1 MKTKKLKLLTS
12 FLLLL
17 PLCAVMLAFG
27 CEKEEDE
34 ELTEIELLKFSD
46 FGCENYTWNFKPGYS
61 NNYYIINSQQ
71 ELSNYINSDCMPQI
85 DFNEYVV
92 IIGSKSFTTG
102 VSLFDEKVEG
112 NNKKIVYTITFLKN
126 DATVASGAKY
136 HAVIKKPS
144 NKKEIKV
151 VEIVKDHI

>member
-1 MKTKKLKLLTS
+1 MKTKKFKLHVIT
-12 FLLLL
+12 LLLL
-17 PLCAVMLAFG
+17 PFCAALLGTG

-71 ELSNYINSDCMPQI
+71 ELINYINSDCMPQI

-102 VSLFDEKVEG
+102 VSLFDEKVEE
-112 NNKKIVYTITFLKN
+112 NNKKIVYTITFLT
-126 DATVASGAKY
+126 DLTMVASGAKY
-136 HAVIKKPS
+136 HAVIKTS
-144 NKKEIKV
+144 DKKEIKV

>member
-1 MKTKKLKLLTS
+1 MKTKKIELLAS

-17 PLCAVMLAFG
+17 PICAALLMSG

-71 ELSNYINSDCMPQI
+71 KLSVYINSDCMPQI

-102 VSLFDEKVEG
+102 VSLFEEKVEE
-112 NNKKIVYTITFLKN
+112 NNKKIVYTITFLT
-126 DATVASGAKY
+126 DLTTVASGAKY
-136 HAVIKKPS
+136 HTVIKKPS

>member
-1 MKTKKLKLLTS
+1 MKTKKLKLLAR

-17 PLCAVMLAFG
+17 PLCVALFGSG

-46 FGCENYTWNFKPGYS
+46 FGCENYSWNFKPGYYD
-61 NNYYIINSQQ
+61 NYFVISSQQ
-71 ELSNYINSDCMPQI
+71 ELSNYINSDCTPQI

-102 VSLFDEKVEG
+102 VSLFEEKVEE
-112 NNKKIVYTITFLKN
+112 NNKKIVYTITFLT
-126 DATVASGAKY
+126 DFTMVASSAKY
-136 HAVIKKPS
+136 HAVIKKTS
-144 NKKEIKV
+144 DKKEIKV
-151 VEIVKDHI
+151 IEIVKDHI